1 MVTKKKQINLQ
12 HLNELVG
19 SFNEVA
25 VELSSL
31 MSWASGMQPN
41 GFTSTGPKVTKQRL
55 TKLKKIIRQLELRCK
70 PARDVVAAIRDSGH
84 FDRQNSVPLHFHK
97 GETNGRTEG

>member
-1 MVTKKKQINLQ
+1 MITKKKQINLQ
-12 HLNELVG
+12 LLNELVS

-25 VELSSL
+25 VELSAL
-31 MSWASGMQPN
+31 MAWASGMQPN
-41 GFTSTGPKVTKQRL
+41 GYTSTGPKITKQRL

-70 PARDVVAAIRDSGH
+70 PARDTVASIRDSGH

-97 GETNGRTEG
+97 GDKDERKGS